1 MKVMRRL
8 SCSGMLIAL
17 LLTGTG
23 GALGRQGE
31 LIRIPKNTEFVV
43 QLLSDITSD
52 HNKKGDEFDCRVVQP
67 EEYAAATVSGHIAS
81 IKASG
86 KANKSSEISL
96 VFDHITMGERTGR
109 FDAQVIEVYD
119 VKAHNDGQADDEGT
133 VKGKSRTK
141 TTVKR
146 AVIGAAIG
154 AAIGGAIGGGSG
166 AATGA
171 AIGAGAGA
179 ASTLV
184 TEGPELDFKAGTR
197 LKVRTTGRDR

>member
-1 MKVMRRL
+1 MKTMKRL
-8 SCSGMLIAL
+8 SGAGLMLGL
-17 LLTGTG
+17 LFMNTG
-23 GALGRQGE
+23 GALCRQGE
-31 LIRIPKNTEFVV
+31 MIRIPKNAEFML

-52 HNKKGDEFDCRVVQP
+52 RNKKGDEFDCRVVAP
-67 EEYAAATVSGHIAS
+67 AEFAEATVSGHIAN

-86 KANKSSEISL
+86 KANKKSEIAL
-96 VFDHITMGERTGR
+96 VFDHITMGERNGR
-109 FDAQVIEVYD
+109 FDAQVVEVYD
-119 VKAHNDGQADDEGT
+119 VKAGNEGQADEEGT

-154 AAIGGAIGGGSG
+154 AAIGGALGGGSG